1 MRGKQQKT
9 QYSQICLAFAEESRG
24 ETPDA
29 DSQGTEPLMAERTPE
44 SPAGKERLMEE
55 VCERKNL
62 EIAWRHV
69 RKNKGSPGVDGMT
82 IEETLDY
89 LKEHWVT
96 IREQLLE
103 GAYSPQ

>member
-1 MRGKQQKT
+1 MKLWAPTAK
-9 QYSQICLAFAEESRG
+9 
-24 ETPDA
+24 ET
-29 DSQGTEPLMAERTPE
+29 DSLMANRTTE

-55 VCERKNL
+55 VCERNNI

-82 IEETLDY
+82 IEEARDY
-89 LKEHWVT
+89 LKEHWGT

-103 GAYSPQ
+103 GAYSP